1 MNEAHA
7 LVGQVAILL
16 GLAAAVWSVA
26 LVTTRRTPGTF
37 FLGGVLWLFAAIA
50 LAAAL
55 GVVMVVSGR
64 QLADGLH
71 VVYGILALAVLPS
84 AALIASGR
92 PARERSIVVVVGAIV
107 LVILL
112 ARLFQTGS

>member
-1 MNEAHA
+1 MSGAHA

-26 LVTTRRTPGTF
+26 LVITRRTPGTF

-55 GVVMVVSGR
+55 GVAMVVSGR
-64 QLADGLH
+64 QPADGLH
-71 VVYGILALAVLPS
+71 VVYGILTLGVLPG

-92 PARERSIVVVVGAIV
+92 NARDRTIVAAVGAIV
-107 LVILL
+107 VVILL

>member
-1 MNEAHA
+1 MSEAHA

-16 GLAAAVWSVA
+16 GLITAAWSVV
-26 LVTTRRTPGTF
+26 LVITRRTPGTF
-37 FLGGVLWLFAAIA
+37 YLGGVLWLFAAIA

-55 GVVMVVSGR
+55 GAVMVVSGR
-64 QLADGLH
+64 LPADGLH
-71 VVYGILALAVLPS
+71 LVYGVLALGVLPG

-92 PARERSIVVVVGAIV
+92 DARERSIVAAVSSIV